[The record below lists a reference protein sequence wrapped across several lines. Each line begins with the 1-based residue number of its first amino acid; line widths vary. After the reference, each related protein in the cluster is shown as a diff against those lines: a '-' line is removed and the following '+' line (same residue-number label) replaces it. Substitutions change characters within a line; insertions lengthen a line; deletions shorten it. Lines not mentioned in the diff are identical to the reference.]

1 MLRPLNA
8 ETRTPNAESKTAR
21 KWNRNRKVAS
31 MAIDDRK
38 SIDQELLTEYALPA
52 KVATRGPNKP
62 RRALVDARCVFY
74 GLI

>member
-1 MLRPLNA
+1 
-8 ETRTPNAESKTAR
+8 
-21 KWNRNRKVAS
+21 